1 MKLSNKTLAFTAWGI
16 TAFYLLQA
24 IFNAQFS
31 IINLITGLIS
41 VILQAILGYAILRDR
56 NDKFTLVVVI
66 IFAVTSLSIP
76 VALIIALMLVRKY
89 AKKSDWAPK
98 CWFVPAVVSGLFSLI
113 NLINV
118 SSSFEFMI
126 EYYGAL
132 YPIMTI
138 LGYLVNILNFLI
150 LGYWL
155 VKSLDI
161 RDKKTVSYDSQLAYY
176 ADLHN
181 QGILS
186 DAEFEA
192 KKAEIEQAH
201 TK

>member
-31 IINLITGLIS
+31 IRNLITGLIS
-41 VILQAILGYAILRDR
+41 VVLQAILGYAIYRDR
-56 NDKFTLVVVI
+56 NDKFTFVVVI
-66 IFAVTSLSIP
+66 IFTVTNLSIP

-98 CWFVPAVVSGLFSLI
+98 CWFVPAAVSGLFSLI
-113 NLINV
+113 NLI
-118 SSSFEFMI
+118 EFMTK
-126 EYYGAL
+126 YYGAL
-132 YPIMTI
+132 YHMMTI

-161 RDKKTVSYDSQLAYY
+161 RDKKTVSHDSQLAYY

-192 KKAEIEQAH
+192 KKAEIEQAY